1 MINLYVCY
9 NNEFG
14 GGHKMLL
21 SWLNESK
28 KRKIDT
34 LTLIRSKSKLKEY
47 LIFYG
52 HNFLEVDL
60 GEINKR
66 KNILYN
72 VISRINSA
80 FKVYSQIK
88 KLNININIIHAIDT
102 FSYIAILLPGI
113 FLGKKI
119 IWTIQDNVKIHIF
132 IRLILIIFCKKIIL
146 CANILKKEFKLFSNY
161 KIKVIT
167 NGININGLDLEELRE
182 KLENTRNRK
191 KLKLGFIGRLDENK
205 NVKQII
211 NAVSLL
217 KLANYDFELFIVGN
231 GAEEKNLHAL
241 SKKMDLD
248 KNIKFTGWVENPQL
262 FYKQIDLFI
271 QVSKTEAFSLSILE
285 ALHFG
290 LPCIVT
296 DVGDNKVLIENNH
309 NGYITE
315 IDNHND
321 TAKKIMKLH
330 DNRELINDFSYNSLQ
345 KSSSFSY
352 KMMIKKYFKLYENL

>member
-1 MINLYVCY
+1 MTNLYVSY
-9 NNEFG
+9 NNDFG

-34 LTLIRSKSKLKEY
+34 LTLIRPKSKLKKY
-47 LIFYG
+47 LISYE

-66 KNILYN
+66 KNLIYN
-72 VISRINSA
+72 VHSRIKSA
-80 FKVYSQIK
+80 IKVLSQIK
-88 KLNININIIHAIDT
+88 KFNINIIHAIDT

-113 FLGKKI
+113 LLGKKI
-119 IWTIQDNVKIHIF
+119 IWTIQDNTKIN
-132 IRLILIIFCKKIIL
+132 ILIRFVLIFFCKQVIL
-146 CANILKKEFKLFSNY
+146 CANTLKKEFNFFSNY

-167 NGININGLDLEELRE
+167 NGVSIKGLHLGELSE
-182 KLENTRNRK
+182 KLEYTLNNK

-211 NAVSLL
+211 NAVSIL
-217 KLANYDFELFIVGN
+217 KLANYDFELLIVGN
-231 GAEEKNLHAL
+231 GIEEKNLYAL
-241 SKKMDLD
+241 TKKMDLD
-248 KNIKFTGWVENPQL
+248 KEIKFIGWVENPQL

-271 QVSKTEAFSLSILE
+271 QVSKSEAFSLSILE

-296 DVGDNKVLIENNH
+296 NVGDNKVLIENNH

-321 TAKKIMKLH
+321 TAKNIMKLY
-330 DNRELINDFSYNSLQ
+330 DNRELLKNFSYNSLQ

-352 KMMIKKYFKLYENL
+352 KLMIEKYFKLYETL

>member
-1 MINLYVCY
+1 MTNLYVSY
-9 NNEFG
+9 NNDFG

-34 LTLIRSKSKLKEY
+34 LTLIRPKSKLKKY
-47 LIFYG
+47 LISYE

-66 KNILYN
+66 KSLMYN
-72 VISRINSA
+72 VLSRFKSA
-80 FKVYSQIK
+80 IIVYSKIK
-88 KLNININIIHAIDT
+88 KFNVNIIHAIDT

-119 IWTIQDNVKIHIF
+119 IWTIQDNTKIN
-132 IRLILIIFCKKIIL
+132 ILIRFVLIFFCKKVIL
-146 CANILKKEFKLFSNY
+146 CANILKKEFNFFLNY

-167 NGININGLDLEELRE
+167 NGVNIKGLHLKELKE
-182 KLENTRNRK
+182 KLEYSQKNK

-211 NAVSLL
+211 NAVSML
-217 KLANYDFELFIVGN
+217 KLANYDFELLIVGN
-231 GAEEKNLHAL
+231 GTEEKNLYAL
-241 SKKMDLD
+241 TKKLDLD
-248 KNIKFTGWVENPQL
+248 KDIKFIGWVEKPQL

-271 QVSKTEAFSLSILE
+271 QVSKSEAFSLSILE

-296 DVGDNKVLIENNH
+296 NVGDNKVLIENNH
-309 NGYITE
+309 NGYFTE
-315 IDNHND
+315 IDNHYD
-321 TAKKIMKLH
+321 TAKHIMKLY
-330 DNRELINDFSYNSLQ
+330 DNRELLKNFSYISLQ

-352 KMMIKKYFKLYENL
+352 KMMIEKYFKLYEAL